1 MTKSILSKRIKS
13 DAGSRACVSDAH
25 QHASDF
31 PASQITNQ
39 TPRKPNDRKR
49 NFRKRPAQRLF
60 SRISGVAALAV
71 FGFFASISPMS
82 ITDLNE
88 DASNSVTATFASLSY
103 SGVDLVITGS
113 VSDLFS
119 SSTFVGPNRSQ
130 KRDRLLPKVDVLEL
144 AGSFIAERTRIAA
157 LRTAPVDP
165 IDTAQSSP
173 TLSSTIALTDGA
185 PRMSIATIGP
195 GMDSAALL
203 AIDGATPDGSIPTG
217 LAVPLP
223 LNASEQLAY
232 ARQSTPT
239 TEHAVSQ
246 YSERERWCLSTGIYF
261 EARGESYRGQVGVAQ
276 VIMNR
281 VDHRL
286 YPDTICGVV
295 FQNQSWRNR
304 CQFSFAC
311 DGIPERINDATSW
324 AKAEEITGKVLDGT
338 LYLSEVSNATH
349 YHANYVYPHWAP
361 RLKRLTR
368 IGAHIFYR
376 FRNS

>member
-13 DAGSRACVSDAH
+13 DARSSAPVSDSH
-25 QHASDF
+25 QHTSDF
-31 PASQITNQ
+31 PASGITN
-39 TPRKPNDRKR
+39 RNLRRR

-60 SRISGVAALAV
+60 SRITGVAALAT
-71 FGFFASISPMS
+71 FGFMASITPISVP
-82 ITDLNE
+82 DLGKN
-88 DASNSVTATFASLSY
+88 ATSSVNTTFASLSY
-103 SGVDLVITGS
+103 SGADLIITGS
-113 VSDLFS
+113 VSDLFT

-130 KRDRLLPKVDVLEL
+130 KRDRLLPMLDVLEL
-144 AGSFIAERTRIAA
+144 AGSFVAERTRIAA
-157 LRTAPVDP
+157 LRTEP
-165 IDTAQSSP
+165 IDPADTPQPSP
-173 TLSSTIALTDGA
+173 VQGPSIALSDGA
-185 PRMSIATIGP
+185 PGISVAAIDP
-195 GMDSAALL
+195 GLTSAALL
-203 AIDGATPDGSIPTG
+203 AIDGATPIDPS
-217 LAVPLP
+217 VPLP

-232 ARQSTPT
+232 SRQSAPI

-324 AKAEEITGKVLDGT
+324 ARAEEITGKVLNET
-338 LYLSEVSNATH
+338 IYLSEVSNATH

-361 RLKRLTR
+361 RMKRLTR

-376 FRNS
+376 FRRS

>member
-1 MTKSILSKRIKS
+1 MTKSILSKRINN
-13 DAGSRACVSDAH
+13 DAGLRVPVPDVH
-25 QHASDF
+25 LPTSDF
-31 PASQITNQ
+31 LASKISNQ
-39 TPRKPNDRKR
+39 TPKQR
-49 NFRKRPAQRLF
+49 NFRKRPAQRMF
-60 SRISGVAALAV
+60 SRLSGVTALAV
-71 FGFFASISPMS
+71 FGFFATISPIS
-82 ITDLNE
+82 VTDLNQ
-88 DASNSVTATFASLSY
+88 DAANAPYATFASLSN
-103 SGVDLVITGS
+103 SGTDLVITGS
-113 VSDLFS
+113 VSDLFT

-130 KRDRLLPKVDVLEL
+130 KRDRLLPVVDVLEL
-144 AGSFIAERTRIAA
+144 AGSFVAERTRIAA

-165 IDTAQSSP
+165 MDAPQSSP
-173 TLSSTIALTDGA
+173 TLGPTIALTDGS
-185 PRMSIATIGP
+185 PRISVATIDP
-195 GMDSAALL
+195 GLASSALL
-203 AIDGATPDGSIPTG
+203 AIDGVTPDSATLVG
-217 LAVPLP
+217 LSVPVP

-246 YSERERWCLSTGIYF
+246 YSERERWCLSTAIYF

-281 VDHRL
+281 VEHRL

-311 DGIPERINDATSW
+311 DGIPERVNDATSW
-324 AKAEEITGKVLDGT
+324 AKAEEITGKVLDGS

-361 RLKRLTR
+361 RMKRLTR

-376 FRNS
+376 FRRS